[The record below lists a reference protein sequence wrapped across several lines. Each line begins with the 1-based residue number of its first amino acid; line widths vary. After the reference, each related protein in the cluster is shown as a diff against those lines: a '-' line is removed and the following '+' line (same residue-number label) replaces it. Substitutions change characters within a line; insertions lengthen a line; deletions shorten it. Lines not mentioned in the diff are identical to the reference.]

1 MYLAV
6 TDEHMMPVAQ
16 ERSTL
21 PLASAGTYDELAQ
34 AFVEH
39 EIGFETIPAI
49 GGVALVRLLSNGL
62 IRLDSSVDCE
72 YLLALPECS
81 ACAVGRSCK
90 LASREVLGGE
100 RPWRK
105 GRRRRKAKGVIFFRN
120 LGSSILPK
128 NAPLLDTRVS
138 ESSSHIQTHLILN
151 ITIACCFPH
160 QSKHLHP

>member
-6 TDEHMMPVAQ
+6 TNEHMMPVAQ

-21 PLASAGTYDELAQ
+21 PLVSAGTYDELVQ
-34 AFVEH
+34 TFVEY

-49 GGVALVRLLSNGL
+49 GGVALVRGLSNGL

-100 RPWRK
+100 RPGRK
-105 GRRRRKAKGVIFFRN
+105 GRRRRKARGVEAGKADVR
-120 LGSSILPK
+120 
-128 NAPLLDTRVS
+128 
-138 ESSSHIQTHLILN
+138 
-151 ITIACCFPH
+151 
-160 QSKHLHP
+160 